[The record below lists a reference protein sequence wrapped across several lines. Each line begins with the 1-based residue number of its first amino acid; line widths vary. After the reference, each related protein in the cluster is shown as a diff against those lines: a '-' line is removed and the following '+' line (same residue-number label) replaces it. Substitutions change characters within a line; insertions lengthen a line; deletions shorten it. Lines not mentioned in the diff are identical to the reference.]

1 MRSAGLYLKDPAES
15 RFLGGGLDEAEAL
28 LGSPLPTLPP
38 TERDGDRDVFH
49 VRFHPHL
56 RTLLQR
62 FLGGLLREIGAEPG
76 LAPGRK
82 GDAAKEQAEYE
93 AVLGRVLTS
102 VRCND
107 RRMGLPSL
115 FWLAHTRDVAE
126 CLREMEKKSPAVRKL
141 KYSLHPLLSS
151 FYRRLDDAARRHP
164 GAERSGAP
172 GGDGAR
178 LSDSLIDD
186 GFAFT
191 ELSISDLDFN
201 LYLAHNKRY
210 RLSADLF
217 FEIYTIL
224 VRETERRLREGD
236 RGLLSRVSR
245 HLPGLS
251 REQCQTQSG
260 VVKVMMNAE
269 VLTYLLGDAWT
280 VGPAPPMLGA

>member
-1 MRSAGLYLKDPAES
+1 MRSAGLYLKDPGSS
-15 RFLGGGLDEAEAL
+15 RFLGGGLAEAESL

-38 TERDGDRDVFH
+38 TEREGERDVFH

-56 RTLLQR
+56 RTLLGR
-62 FLGGLLREIGAEPG
+62 FLTGLLREIGADPG
-76 LAPGRK
+76 GAGGRK
-82 GDAAKEQAEYE
+82 GDVAREQGEYE
-93 AVLGRVLTS
+93 AVLGRVLSS

-115 FWLAHTRDVAE
+115 FWLAHTRDLAE
-126 CLREMEKKSPAVRKL
+126 YLREMEAQTPAVRKL

-151 FYRRLDDAARRHP
+151 FYRRLEDTARRQP
-164 GAERSGAP
+164 DADVTRAAEGNGSTVA
-172 GGDGAR
+172 
-178 LSDSLIDD
+178 DSLIDD

-201 LYLAHNKRY
+201 QYLAHNKRY

-236 RGLLSRVSR
+236 RGLLGRVATS
-245 HLPGLS
+245 S
-251 REQCQTQSG
+251 
-260 VVKVMMNAE
+260 N
-269 VLTYLLGDAWT
+269 
-280 VGPAPPMLGA
+280 PPFP